1 MDAEFNSLVNEHSI
15 ISLRVADDSVFESAD
30 RNVDFN
36 LMKQRHSQSHIERKR
51 GEPICIPM
59 FGSFSKDP
67 ESGEKNSPDQQL
79 ER

>member
-15 ISLRVADDSVFESAD
+15 ISLRVADDSVFESAE

-67 ESGEKNSPDQQL
+67 ESGE
-79 ER
+79 